1 MDTFE
6 YRLIRE
12 SEFRNALTRRQ
23 PGEQEVVVSARRP
36 GPLSPP
42 QLQGKPR
49 ASKVQEGGSATFQA
63 RLAGNPPPRITWFK
77 NGARVRPGA
86 RVSITEQDSVVSL
99 NLQQVTPQ
107 DTGHYT
113 MLAENQA
120 GGVCGQLGLPGGG
133 ADRAPVRHPA
143 ADDAARRSQVSAG
156 GGGRG
161 RGRGRGRGD
170 RTGSGIETG
179 TRTGQRQ
186 DQGMDGIRQE
196 QDRSRSGVTRCLVG
210 FVKSIC
216 HLPSHQRVNFGFIR
230 STKYHG
236 S

>member
-12 SEFRNALTRRQ
+12 SEFREALTRRQ
-23 PGEQEVVVSARRP
+23 PGEPEVVVSARKP

-77 NGARVRPGA
+77 DGARVRPSP
-86 RVSITEQDSVVSL
+86 RVCITEQDSVVSL
-99 NLQQVTPQ
+99 HLEQVMPQ

-120 GGVCGQLGLPGGG
+120 GCVVSSAFLAVEPTTPQYQQHMMQRTDQRLVEGQG
-133 ADRAPVRHPA
+133 
-143 ADDAARRSQVSAG
+143 SVS
-156 GGGRG
+156 
-161 RGRGRGRGD
+161 
-170 RTGSGIETG
+170 
-179 TRTGQRQ
+179 
-186 DQGMDGIRQE
+186 
-196 QDRSRSGVTRCLVG
+196 
-210 FVKSIC
+210 F
-216 HLPSHQRVNFGFIR
+216 RVPFFNALLF
-230 STKYHG
+230 
-236 S
+236 